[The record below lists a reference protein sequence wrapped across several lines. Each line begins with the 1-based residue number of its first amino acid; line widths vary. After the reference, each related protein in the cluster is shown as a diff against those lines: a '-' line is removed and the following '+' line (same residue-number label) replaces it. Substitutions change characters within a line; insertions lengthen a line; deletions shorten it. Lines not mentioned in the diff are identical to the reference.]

1 MSINDAF
8 PNCKTGLKI
17 EVTLRNVNRVIIS
30 NLNIS
35 SLPNNFDQL
44 KEIVLVITEIKVD
57 DTFISKSRILV
68 SGFFV
73 P

>member
-1 MSINDAF
+1 MSVNDAF

-17 EVTLRNVNRVIIS
+17 EVMLRNVNRVIIG
-30 NLNIS
+30 NLNIN

-68 SGFFV
+68 SRFCV

>member
-8 PNCKTGLKI
+8 PNCITGLKI
-17 EVTLRNVNRVIIS
+17 EVMLRNVNRVIIG
-30 NLNIS
+30 NLNIN
-35 SLPNNFDQL
+35 SLQNNFDQL

-68 SGFFV
+68 SGFCV

>member
-8 PNCKTGLKI
+8 PNCKTALKI
-17 EVTLRNVNRVIIS
+17 EVMLRNVNRVIIG
-30 NLNIS
+30 NLNIN

-57 DTFISKSRILV
+57 DTFIPKSRILV
-68 SGFFV
+68 SGFCV

>member
-1 MSINDAF
+1 MSINDVF

-17 EVTLRNVNRVIIS
+17 EVMLRNVNRVIIG
-30 NLNIS
+30 NLNIN

-68 SGFFV
+68 SGFCV